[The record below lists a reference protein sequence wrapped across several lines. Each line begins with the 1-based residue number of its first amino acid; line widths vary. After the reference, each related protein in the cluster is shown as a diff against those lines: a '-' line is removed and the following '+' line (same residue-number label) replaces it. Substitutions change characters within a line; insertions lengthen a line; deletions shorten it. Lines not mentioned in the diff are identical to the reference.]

1 MRTAKAQGGM
11 PGMRM
16 MVVFEK
22 GEPLRYIGHLDLMR
36 AMQRALR
43 RSGLPIRYSNGFN
56 PHIRLSFAA
65 PLSVGIV
72 GLRELMEVPLEE
84 GVREDVFKAEMNAV
98 LPSCLRIRQC
108 RTLEDDFPALMSL
121 VAGSRYLIRFPST
134 AASDRAADGFDAFM
148 ALASYTACRRTKSG
162 ENACDI
168 RPFVTGGALKKT
180 DEGWEI
186 TLETVTTAAGSLKP
200 SLWLECLRTFT
211 GAEEFA
217 HIIYRTAILARAESG
232 ELVAMEEV

>member
-1 MRTAKAQGGM
+1 
-11 PGMRM
+11 MRM

-22 GEPLRYIGHLDLMR
+22 GESLRYIGHLDLMR

-72 GLRELMEVPLEE
+72 GLRELMEVPLED
-84 GVREDVFKAEMNAV
+84 GVREEDFKAGMNAV
-98 LPSCLRIRQC
+98 LPASLRVRQC
-108 RTLEDDFPALMSL
+108 RALEDGFPALMSL

-134 AASDRAADGFDAFM
+134 AESDRAAAGFDAFM
-148 ALASYTACRRTKSG
+148 ALASYTAARRTKSG

-168 RPFVTGGALKKT
+168 RPFVLGGALEKT
-180 DEGWEI
+180 TQGWEI
-186 TLETVTTAAGSLKP
+186 MLETAATAAGSLKP
-200 SLWLECLRTFT
+200 SLWLECLRAFT
-211 GAEEFA
+211 GAGEFT
-217 HIIYRTAILARAESG
+217 HIIYRTAILARTKSG
-232 ELVAMEEV
+232 ELVSMEEV